1 MRLSAKLSKS
11 AKVVRFARGFLCNGG
26 RASGTFSGTMH
37 RRHTLREGVQMT
49 FKLGAHGPLDPKLT
63 AERTL
68 AGKIVPR
75 L

>member
-1 MRLSAKLSKS
+1 
-11 AKVVRFARGFLCNGG
+11 
-26 RASGTFSGTMH
+26 MH

-49 FKLGAHGPLDPKLT
+49 FKLGAHGPLDPKQT